1 VRMEAN
7 AVGGP
12 SLASLPDVLTV
23 DEARQ
28 VLRLGRNAIY
38 QAIHRQEI
46 PSIRIGRRLL
56 IPKREIL
63 TLLGGA
69 SDPDRPEVG

>member
-1 VRMEAN
+1 MMEAN

-23 DEARQ
+23 EEAWK

-38 QAIHRQEI
+38 EAISRNEI
-46 PSIRIGRRLL
+46 RHVRLGRKIL
-56 IPKREIL
+56 IPRAAIESPLGVAREDVSPPL
-63 TLLGGA
+63 
-69 SDPDRPEVG
+69 